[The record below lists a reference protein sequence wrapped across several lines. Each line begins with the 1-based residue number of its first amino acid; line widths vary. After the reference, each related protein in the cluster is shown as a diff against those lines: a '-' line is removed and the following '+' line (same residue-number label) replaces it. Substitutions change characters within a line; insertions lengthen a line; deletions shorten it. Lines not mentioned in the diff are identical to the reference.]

1 MTTRLMSSKL
11 PTGTVTFLFSDI
23 EGSTRLLQ
31 ALGARYDRV
40 ISDHNRILREAFARH
55 GGSEMGTEGDSFFV
69 VFPNSAGAVQ
79 AAIEAQRKLASFD
92 FPGGAAVRVRMG
104 IHTGDGRVVGG
115 DYRGIDVHRAAR
127 VAGVA
132 SGGQI
137 LVSAATRALA
147 QGSGDESFTFTDL
160 GEHRLKDLEKPV
172 HLYQVAAEGLEQT
185 VVAPRSVG
193 GHPNNLP
200 CPASSFIGRELEL
213 RDLTKRVRDNRLVT
227 LTGTGGTGK
236 SRLAV
241 RLGSDMLERFDDGV
255 YVVFLAAVTDPKL
268 VASAIAQALG
278 VQRQGVTSM
287 EETVLRHLSGKQM
300 LLILDN
306 FEHLLDAAGFVADL
320 LTSTRHLKILVTSR
334 AALRISAEQEYPVPP
349 LSLPSR
355 IGLPD
360 PVEMGLSEAVNLFLQ
375 RARAVRPE
383 FELTPANSFAVR
395 EICLKLD
402 GLPLALELAAA
413 RIRTL
418 EPTDLA
424 RRLHRSLDILTGGAR
439 DLPARQRTLRNTVA
453 WSYDLLDARQR
464 RLLAQLGVFAGGFS
478 LEAAEAVCC
487 DDALDLLE
495 GLAEH
500 SLVKAT
506 TTNEGTRYLLLQPV
520 REYALDKLEET
531 GDASETRHRHAQF
544 FLGMLQ
550 KAERNMQG
558 PAQVEW
564 LDRME
569 AENDN
574 LRGALAWALEDGR
587 TDLAARIG
595 WGMWMFWWLHGYH
608 QEGRRSMEALLAQN
622 PEGTGRTMALAAAG
636 NMALVA
642 GDHRA
647 AQAWFRECIALSR
660 RIDDR
665 VRLAVSLHSLGL
677 SSLNSMDLQVAVEC
691 LQEALPFFTAIG
703 NDMMISGIYT
713 HLGTAALLAGEVD
726 RAKAETERGLAV
738 ARGSGDPVSTYFA
751 LYNLAQVALAH
762 RDFEAAAP
770 LLLEGLALVRNV
782 GNQARITYFL
792 ESLAMVEG
800 QGAGL
805 ERAARLLGASA
816 ALRDAGEVAT
826 FNYLTPSRDL
836 YRETVAEVRRRMGEG
851 WYDQTVAEGRQLT
864 LRQAVEFALEGA
876 VPVADGDLMAL
887 LA

>member
-1 MTTRLMSSKL
+1 MTTTAMSSKL
-11 PTGTVTFLFSDI
+11 PTGTITFLFSDI

-31 ALGARYDRV
+31 ALGERYDEV
-40 ISDHNRILREAFARH
+40 IADHNRILRAAFARY

-69 VFPNSAGAVQ
+69 VFASSSSAVK
-79 AAIEAQRKLASFD
+79 AAIDAQRGLESFA

-104 IHTGDGRVVGG
+104 IHTGDGRLVGG
-115 DYRGIDVHRAAR
+115 DYRGMDVHRAAR
-127 VAGVA
+127 IAAAAV
-132 SGGQI
+132 GGQI

-147 QGSGDESFTFTDL
+147 QNSADGSFNFADL
-160 GEHRLKDLEKPV
+160 GKHRLKDLDRAV
-172 HLYQVAAEGLEQT
+172 HLYQVSAQGLEQR
-185 VVAPRSVG
+185 VVVPRSLG

-200 CPASSFIGRELEL
+200 CPTSSFIGRELEL
-213 RDLTKRVRDNRLVT
+213 RDLAKRLGDNRLVT

-241 RLGSDMLERFDDGV
+241 HLGADLLERFDDGV
-255 YVVFLAAVTDPKL
+255 YVVFLAAITDPKL
-268 VASAIAQALG
+268 VASAVAQALG

-287 EETVLRHLSGKQM
+287 EETVFRHLSGKRM

-306 FEHLLDAAGFVADL
+306 FEHLLGAAGFVSDL
-320 LTSTRHLKILVTSR
+320 LSSTRHLRILVTSR
-334 AALRISAEQEYPVPP
+334 AALRISAEQEYPVPAM
-349 LSLPSR
+349 SLPSR
-355 IGLPD
+355 LGLPD
-360 PVEMGLSEAVNLFLQ
+360 PMQMELSEAVRLFLQ

-383 FELTPANSFAVR
+383 FELTPANAPAVR

-418 EPTDLA
+418 EPSDLA
-424 RRLHRSLDILTGGAR
+424 RRLNRSLDLLTGGAR
-439 DLPARQRTLRNTVA
+439 DLPGRQQTLRNTVA
-453 WSYDLLDARQR
+453 WSYDLLDEPHR

-506 TTNEGTRYLLLQPV
+506 TTNDGTRYLLLQPV
-520 REYALDKLEET
+520 REFALEILEQSGE
-531 GDASETRHRHAQF
+531 ASATREKHAQF
-544 FLGMLQ
+544 FLAMLQ
-550 KAERNMQG
+550 KAERFMQG

-564 LDRME
+564 LERLE

-574 LRGALAWALEDGR
+574 LRGALAWALESGR
-587 TDLAARIG
+587 TEIAARIA

-608 QEGRRSMEALLAQN
+608 QEGRRSIELLLAQN
-622 PEGTGRTMALAAAG
+622 PTGISRTMALAAGG

-642 GDHRA
+642 GDHQA
-647 AQAWFRECIALSR
+647 AQAWFRECIALAR
-660 RIDDR
+660 QIDDK
-665 VRLAVSLHSLGL
+665 VRLAVSLQSLGM

-691 LQEALPFFTAIG
+691 LEEALPFFTAFG
-703 NDMMISGIYT
+703 NDMMVSGIHT
-713 HLGTAALLAGEVD
+713 HLGTAALLAGDTV
-726 RAKAETERGLAV
+726 RAKADTEQGLAV
-738 ARGSGDPVSTYFA
+738 ARRSGDPVSTYFA

-770 LLLEGLALVRNV
+770 LLREGLTLVRNV

-816 ALRDAGEVAT
+816 ALRAAGEVAT

-836 YRETVAEVRRRMGEG
+836 YRGTLAGVRRRMGEG
-851 WYDQTVAEGRQLT
+851 WYDETVAEGRQLT
-864 LRQAVEFALEGA
+864 LSQAVDYALEGA
-876 VPVADGDLMAL
+876 VPVPDGDLMAL